1 MKNPPKSFPID
12 NSAIL
17 FFSQLRPWHSNA
29 FRFTVAFHEEVCS
42 EILQQALE
50 RVYGRFPSIFAAFHA
65 NVFDYD
71 TVPLTQAPKAQKDPG
86 LLHTMTA
93 AELEQSAIRVYYDGC
108 NLSLEMF
115 HALADGCGAIQAFR
129 ALIAEYLYRKEG
141 IRSPEREQTLETEP
155 DWQEDLRDAYLDHQ
169 KEKPG
174 SVPNHYAYQ
183 IPARSRNW
191 QVKSTSPAF
200 DTRKLLAAAKAHG
213 ASLTA
218 FLSCLMAEAIM
229 DIQHREER
237 GKLRPVR
244 IMVPVD
250 LRRLFPCGTLRN
262 YILYGLPTLEPW
274 EAALPRMERMRSFQQ
289 QLKQQA
295 TAGHLLPQVARNV
308 WIQQSALYR
317 CIPRSIKCGIMRI
330 AYDLCGEPN
339 SSITLT
345 NLGPFHL
352 SEELR
357 PYVRDV
363 DLTLT
368 PRRRSPYNCSVLSFG
383 DVTHINIC
391 RFGAQPDLEDVFFS
405 KLQEILES

>member
-29 FRFTVAFHEEVCS
+29 FRLTATFTEEVCP

-50 RVYGRFPSIFAAFHA
+50 QVYGRFPSIFAAFHRKF
-65 NVFDYD
+65 FDYD
-71 TVPLTQAPKAQKDPG
+71 TVPLTCAPKAQKDPG

-93 AELEQSAIRVYYDGC
+93 AELEESAIRVYYDGC
-108 NLSLEMF
+108 DLSVEMF
-115 HALADGCGAIQAFR
+115 HALADGYGAIQAFR
-129 ALIAEYLYRKEG
+129 TLIAEYLYQKEG
-141 IRSPEREQTLETEP
+141 ISSPERQQMLEEEP
-155 DWQEDLRDAYLDHQ
+155 NFQEELRDAYLDHK
-169 KEKPG
+169 KEKIG

-183 IPARSRNW
+183 LPGKNRDW
-191 QVKSTSPAF
+191 QVKSTSRGF
-200 DTRKLLAAAKAHG
+200 DTRLLLAAAKAHG

-237 GKLRPVR
+237 GKFLPAR

-250 LRRLFPCGTLRN
+250 LRRLFPSRTLRN
-262 YILYGLPTLEPW
+262 YVLYGLPTLEPQD
-274 EAALPRMERMRSFQQ
+274 AALPRIERMRMFQQ

-295 TAGHLLPQVARNV
+295 TAEHLLPQVARNV
-308 WIQQSALYR
+308 RIQQSALYR

-363 DLTLT
+363 DLTMT

-391 RFGAQPDLEDVFFS
+391 RFGKEPDLEDLFFE
-405 KLQEILES
+405 KLQSILDA